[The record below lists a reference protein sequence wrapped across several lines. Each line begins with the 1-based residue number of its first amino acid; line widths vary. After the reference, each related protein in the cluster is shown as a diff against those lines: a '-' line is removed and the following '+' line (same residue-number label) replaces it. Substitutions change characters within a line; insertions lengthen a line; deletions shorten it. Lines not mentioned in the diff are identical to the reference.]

1 LSTGILRSLA
11 LSGPGASFCEINSP
25 DKRED
30 DMGSPEPI
38 PTGGS
43 GELGYDP
50 AAMAGGLAAIDDAT
64 GEIRNLLST
73 IQSEVDTLGATWRAR
88 SNIAFVQVHAKWSE
102 RAAVINSALQTMHD
116 KLSATDV
123 AYARTEQAQIE
134 QYQALANSI

>member
-1 LSTGILRSLA
+1 
-11 LSGPGASFCEINSP
+11 
-25 DKRED
+25 
-30 DMGSPEPI
+30 MGSPEPVL
-38 PTGGS
+38 TTGS

-50 AAMAGGLAAIDDAT
+50 AAMAGGLTAIDDAT
-64 GEIRNLLST
+64 SEIRNLLSA

-88 SNIAFVQVHAKWSE
+88 SNTAFAQVHAKWSE
-102 RAAVINSALQTMHD
+102 RATLINTALQTMHR